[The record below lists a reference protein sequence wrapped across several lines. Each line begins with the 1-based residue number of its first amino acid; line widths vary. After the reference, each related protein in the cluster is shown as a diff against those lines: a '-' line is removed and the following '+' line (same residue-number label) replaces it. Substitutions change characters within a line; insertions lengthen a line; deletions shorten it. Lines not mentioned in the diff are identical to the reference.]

1 MYCVKSP
8 QLCLTLCDP
17 MDCSPPGS
25 SAHGI
30 SQARIL
36 EWAAMPSSRGSSC
49 PRDWI
54 WGSYVSCTGRQVLY
68 HQCPLW
74 RRHVQE
80 EHFMLIFLKFYFIF
94 KFYIIVLV
102 LPNIKMSPPQVYMC
116 YPSWTLLPP
125 PSPYPPS
132 GFQSKFLIF
141 QSNLQSRRF
150 AREYVT
156 SLHSFDKLIL
166 ILAVKLSRRLKKVTG
181 KFHSW
186 WLSLKSQLLLCLST
200 WLNAVLPVHMDCYYK
215 WSLRKMYI
223 QNLACNYFAW
233 QWCKM

>member
-1 MYCVKSP
+1 MHTKSLILFIHLFCTQIRHVQEKYFMYCVKSP

-30 SQARIL
+30 SRARIL
-36 EWAAMPSSRGSSC
+36 EWAAMPSSRGSSW

-54 WGSYVSCTGRQVLY
+54 RGSYVSCTGRQVLY
-68 HQCPLW
+68 HQWPLW

-80 EHFMLIFLKFYFIF
+80 EHFILIFD
-94 KFYIIVLV
+94 
-102 LPNIKMSPPQVYMC
+102 
-116 YPSWTLLPP
+116 
-125 PSPYPPS
+125 
-132 GFQSKFLIF
+132 FQSKFLIF

-166 ILAVKLSRRLKKVTG
+166 ILAVKLSRKLKKVTG

-223 QNLACNYFAW
+223 HNLACNYFAW